1 MHGHCLLF
9 DDSRWHGVPM
19 TRGTRITLR
28 VFGELEFER
37 LEERLAERAA
47 A

>member
-1 MHGHCLLF
+1 
-9 DDSRWHGVPM
+9 M